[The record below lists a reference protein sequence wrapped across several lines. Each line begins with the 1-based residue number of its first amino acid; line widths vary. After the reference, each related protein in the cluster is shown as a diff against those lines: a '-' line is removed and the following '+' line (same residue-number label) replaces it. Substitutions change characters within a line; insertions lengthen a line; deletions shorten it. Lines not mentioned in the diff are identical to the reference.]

1 MPAIDEDILRELMLR
16 STDDLHAPSA
26 VTADIVTRHRRRHRR
41 GRVLSVAVTGV
52 AAGAA
57 VGVVVAASG
66 NSPAAPSSA
75 SARHGA
81 RMPVVRLTAAQHALY
96 RLSSVAAAAR
106 QPQGRYAVLSE
117 RQDNYEKT
125 SVIDSRTG
133 DVWTYQHGAGVPGE
147 LPVARHFSP
156 TEAAFDAMP
165 TDPAALRAALIA
177 AANQQAAQARKQLA
191 AELKKRGKQGVKILP
206 SSAPR
211 QSASDKVFE
220 QATDMLWNPLVSPSL
235 RSALLKVLAT
245 TPGVVVD
252 KDASDGIGRPAVK
265 ISRFDSAAD
274 ETTATFESPTTGRVL
289 ESAYTQDGG
298 GVSGT
303 SSQTSS
309 DLYRSVTRTDTR
321 PANPYQS

>member
-41 GRVLSVAVTGV
+41 SRVLSVTVTGI

-57 VGVVVAASG
+57 VGVVVASG

-117 RQDNYEKT
+117 RQDDYEKT

-177 AANQQAAQARKQLA
+177 AANQQAAQARKQFA
-191 AELKKRGKQGVKILP
+191 AELKKRGKRGVKILP

-211 QSASDKVFE
+211 RSASDKVFE

-252 KDASDGIGRPAVK
+252 KNASDGIGRPAVK
-265 ISRFDSAAD
+265 LSRFDSAAD
-274 ETTATFESPTTGRVL
+274 ETTATFESPSTGRVL

-309 DLYRSVTRTDTR
+309 DLYRSVIRTDTR

>member
-66 NSPAAPSSA
+66 NSPSASSSA
-75 SARHGA
+75 SSRHGA
-81 RMPVVRLTAAQHALY
+81 TMPVVRLTAAQHALY
-96 RLSSVAAAAR
+96 RLSSVAASAR
-106 QPQGRYAVLSE
+106 QPGGRYAVLSE
-117 RQDNYEKT
+117 GQDNYEKT

-133 DVWTYQHGAGVPGE
+133 DIWTYQHGAGVPSE
-147 LPVARHFSP
+147 LPVARHSSP

-165 TDPAALRAALIA
+165 TAPGALRAALIA
-177 AANQQAAQARKQLA
+177 AADKQAAQASEQFAQA
-191 AELKKRGKQGVKILP
+191 AKKRGKRVKIRP
-206 SSAPR
+206 SSGPR
-211 QSASDKVFE
+211 ESASDKVFD

-245 TPGVVVD
+245 TPGVAVN
-252 KDASDGIGRPAVK
+252 KNARDGIGRPAVK
-265 ISRFDSAAD
+265 ISRFDRAAD
-274 ETTATFESPTTGRVL
+274 VTIATFESPSTGRVL
-289 ESAYTQDGG
+289 ESTYTQDGG
-298 GVSGT
+298 GASGT

-309 DLYRSVTRTDTR
+309 DLYRSVARTNTL
-321 PANPYQS
+321 PGNPYQN

>member
-1 MPAIDEDILRELMLR
+1 MPGIDEDILRELMLR

-66 NSPAAPSSA
+66 NSPAASSSA

-96 RLSSVAAAAR
+96 RLSSVAAGAR
-106 QPQGRYAVLSE
+106 QPEGRYAVLSE
-117 RQDNYEKT
+117 GQDNYEKT

-133 DVWTYQHGAGVPGE
+133 DVWTYQHGAGVPSE

-177 AANQQAAQARKQLA
+177 AANKEAARASKQFAAQAQKA
-191 AELKKRGKQGVKILP
+191 GKRGAKVQ
-206 SSAPR
+206 SAAAPR
-211 QSASDKVFE
+211 QSASDKVFA

-245 TPGVVVD
+245 TPGVLVNKNAHD
-252 KDASDGIGRPAVK
+252 SIGRPAVK

-274 ETTATFESPTTGRVL
+274 ETTATFESPATGRVL
-289 ESAYTQDGG
+289 ESTYTEDGHG
-298 GVSGT
+298 ASGT
-303 SSQTSS
+303 SRHTFS
-309 DLYRSVTRTDTR
+309 DLYRSVTRTGTL

>member
-26 VTADIVTRHRRRHRR
+26 VSAEIVTRYRRRHRR

-66 NSPAAPSSA
+66 SSPAGSSSA
-75 SARHGA
+75 SGRHAA

-106 QPQGRYAVLSE
+106 QPEGRYAVLSE

-125 SVIDSRTG
+125 TVIDSRTG
-133 DVWTYQHGAGVPGE
+133 DAWTYQHGAGVPGE

-156 TEAAFDAMP
+156 TEAAFAAMP

-177 AANQQAAQARKQLA
+177 AANKQAAQASKQLA
-191 AELKKRGKQGVKILP
+191 QELKKRGKRVKILP

-211 QSASDKVFE
+211 ESASDKVFE

-245 TPGVVVD
+245 TPGVVVN
-252 KDASDGIGRPAVK
+252 KNASNGIGRPAVK

-274 ETTATFESPTTGRVL
+274 VTVATFESPSTGRVL
-289 ESAYTQDGG
+289 ESIYTQDAG
-298 GVSGT
+298 GVSGA

-321 PANPYQS
+321 PANPYQG